1 MKDVWIY
8 GDQTIEI
15 VTSFKYLGFNITSG
29 GSFKGTIQDLTNSAR
44 RAIFGLKS
52 IIHRFPEMLPNMQIN
67 LFNSLVAPIL
77 SYGSEVWGMSSADP
91 IEKLHLSFLKSILY
105 VKQSTPN
112 CFVYGELGIYPL
124 FCSGKYVLLNFG

>member
-52 IIHRFPEMLPNMQIN
+52 IIHRFI
-67 LFNSLVAPIL
+67 FVT
-77 SYGSEVWGMSSADP
+77 
-91 IEKLHLSFLKSILY
+91 LKSISQKILEEIN
-105 VKQSTPN
+105 TN
-112 CFVYGELGIYPL
+112 
-124 FCSGKYVLLNFG
+124 